1 MSINLSLGQTANVVG
16 NSLASEFHNSF
27 MNSKGPF
34 FDENLGNE
42 GTDHS
47 IDWGFSPLLM
57 AISNLFIVF
66 FRGFLWIF
74 MRLHQSGGESPRSYS

>member
-1 MSINLSLGQTANVVG
+1 MSINLSFGQTANVPG
-16 NSLASEFHNSF
+16 NSLASDFHNSF

-47 IDWGFSPLLM
+47 FDWGFSPLLM
-57 AISNLFIVF
+57 AISNLFLVF
-66 FRGFLWIF
+66 FLGNLLIN
-74 MRLHQSGGESPRSYS
+74 MGIHQSGGESPRSYS